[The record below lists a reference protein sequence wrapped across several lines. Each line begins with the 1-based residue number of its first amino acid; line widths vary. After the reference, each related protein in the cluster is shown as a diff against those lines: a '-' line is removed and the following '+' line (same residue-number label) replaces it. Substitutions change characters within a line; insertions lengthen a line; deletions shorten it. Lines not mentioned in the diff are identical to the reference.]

1 MALAKKCDRC
11 EKLYEHYSVGNQP
24 GVYNAI
30 SKCRRGPSG
39 RIECD
44 GATVDMC
51 PDCMASFER
60 FMKEGRN
67 NG

>member
-1 MALAKKCDRC
+1 MSLAKKCDRC
-11 EKLYEHYSVGNQP
+11 GKFYEHYPIGNP
-24 GVYNAI
+24 GAYNGIIKIKRAF
-30 SKCRRGPSG
+30 
-39 RIECD
+39 D
-44 GATVDMC
+44 GTIDFYDTTTDLC

>member
-1 MALAKKCDRC
+1 MSLAKKCDRC
-11 EKLYEHYSVGNQP
+11 GKFCEYYPIGNPGAYSIIKIKR
-24 GVYNAI
+24 AF
-30 SKCRRGPSG
+30 
-39 RIECD
+39 D
-44 GATVDMC
+44 GTIDFYDTTMDLC